1 MDEAEKNKVLF
12 TQLVIMFHAA
22 TMQQLGKVKHPV
34 TGVVGKDLPAAQAT
48 IDILDM
54 LHARTKGNLSGE
66 EDQLLTKILQDLK
79 LGYVQE
85 SQS

>member
-66 EDQLLTKILQDLK
+66 EDQLLTEILQDLK

-85 SQS
+85 SKS

>member
-1 MDEAEKNKVLF
+1 MDEAEKNRVLF

-22 TMQQLGKVKHPV
+22 TMQQLGKVKHSV

>member
-1 MDEAEKNKVLF
+1 MDEAEKNRVLF

>member
-1 MDEAEKNKVLF
+1 MDEAEKNRVLF

-34 TGVVGKDLPAAQAT
+34 TGVIGKDLPAAQAT

-66 EDQLLTKILQDLK
+66 EDQLLTEILQDLK

-85 SQS
+85 SKS

>member
-1 MDEAEKNKVLF
+1 MDEAEKNRVLF

-34 TGVVGKDLPAAQAT
+34 TGIVGKDLPAAQAT

-85 SQS
+85 SKS

>member
-1 MDEAEKNKVLF
+1 MDEAEKNRILF

-34 TGVVGKDLPAAQAT
+34 TGEIGKDLPAAQAS

-54 LHARTKGNLSGE
+54 LRVLTKGNLSTE
-66 EDQLLTKILQDLK
+66 EDQLLAGVLQELK
-79 LGYVQE
+79 LVYVQE
-85 SQS
+85 SKS

>member
-1 MDEAEKNKVLF
+1 MDEAEKNRVLF

-34 TGVVGKDLPAAQAT
+34 TGAIEKDLPAAQAT

-66 EDQLLTKILQDLK
+66 EDRLLTEILQDLK

-85 SQS
+85 SKS

>member
-1 MDEAEKNKVLF
+1 MDEAEKNRVLF

-54 LHARTKGNLSGE
+54 LRARTKGNLSGE

>member
-1 MDEAEKNKVLF
+1 MDEAEKNRVLF

-54 LHARTKGNLSGE
+54 LRARTKGNLSGE
-66 EDQLLTKILQDLK
+66 EDQLLTEILQDLK

-85 SQS
+85 SKS

>member
-1 MDEAEKNKVLF
+1 MDEAEKNRVLF

-34 TGVVGKDLPAAQAT
+34 TGIVGKDLPAAQAT

>member
-1 MDEAEKNKVLF
+1 MDEAEKNRVLF

-66 EDQLLTKILQDLK
+66 EEQLLTEILQDLK

-85 SQS
+85 SKS

>member
-1 MDEAEKNKVLF
+1 MDTAQKYQLLF

-34 TGVVGKDLPAAQAT
+34 TEKIEKNLEAAENT

-54 LHARTKGNLSGE
+54 LQAKTKGNLAQDE
-66 EDQLLTKILQDLK
+66 EMLLTQVLQELK
-79 LGYVQE
+79 LAFVQE
-85 SQS
+85 KQS

>member
-1 MDEAEKNKVLF
+1 MDEAEKNRVLF

-66 EDQLLTKILQDLK
+66 EDQLLTEILQDLK

-85 SQS
+85 SKS